1 MSRAAA
7 AGYLLTRSEIRI
19 DEAFAATAG
28 QMVADLAVEDPQVAA
43 KVNAWR
49 RAHAARK
56 RCS

>member
-1 MSRAAA
+1 VQL
-7 AGYLLTRSEIRI
+7 GCLLTRSAIRI

-49 RAHAARK
+49 RAHAPRK